1 MSRQETSGS
10 DGFFRRFLRAFAE
23 SDAGRYD
30 AIIRQRTFGRSGSVM
45 VQTAATEDAADE
57 DNTPMKQHIPAPPLQ
72 RCA

>member
-1 MSRQETSGS
+1 MSRQETIGE
-10 DGFFRRFLRAFAE
+10 DGYLRRFLRVFTE

-45 VQTAATEDAADE
+45 VQAAAAEDAAEE
-57 DNTPMKQHIPAPPLQ
+57 DNNPMKHRFHAAPLQ